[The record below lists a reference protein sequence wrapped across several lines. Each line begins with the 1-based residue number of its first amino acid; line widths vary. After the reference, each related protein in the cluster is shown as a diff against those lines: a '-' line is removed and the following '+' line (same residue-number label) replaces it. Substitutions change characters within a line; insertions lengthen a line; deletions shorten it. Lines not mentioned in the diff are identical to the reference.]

1 MSGGFSRIY
10 KIELKFDDLK
20 ALKANLGIDAKKLVQ
35 LFSDHFIP
43 RLMAEAFKQLKRA
56 EDDVGAGNKAL
67 EKASRMFGKATAEGA
82 NDEGE
87 QLQDEEKAATPGIQD
102 DDDEISEGEKEI
114 MQEINQE
121 MDGNVK
127 HAKDVRGYEDSV
139 VSDEDMKDEAGQNS
153 EDEALGKL
161 IKPLRETHSKYLQ
174 YLKNIDFNKSESTA
188 SVDLAFPLEFK
199 KVLMLTIAEQT
210 LQKVLVRSVKNIEKC
225 SLVKPKK
232 EGEEPY
238 LIVQGINFDAFY
250 PHQDI
255 IDVTRIETN
264 HSYALKGKYGVEA
277 MRANIVKE
285 VLMVFGVY
293 GISVD
298 KRHLSLIGDFMSFN
312 GDYRAFNRI
321 GMEESSSP
329 FLKMS
334 YETTMK
340 YLVSAS
346 QANETD
352 DMSAPS
358 SAIVMGQV
366 PRVGTGM
373 FDLIQESAY

>member
-1 MSGGFSRIY
+1 
-10 KIELKFDDLK
+10 
-20 ALKANLGIDAKKLVQ
+20 
-35 LFSDHFIP
+35 
-43 RLMAEAFKQLKRA
+43 MAETFKQLKKG
-56 EDDVGAGNKAL
+56 EDSMGETTGQLGNKNISKTTRAMGAKKGDSNAAEAGGEDL
-67 EKASRMFGKATAEGA
+67 EEDKAIKERDAPMK
-82 NDEGE
+82 
-87 QLQDEEKAATPGIQD
+87 EED
-102 DDDEISEGEKEI
+102 DDDDLSEDEKEL
-114 MQEINQE
+114 MKEINHE
-121 MDGNVK
+121 MDGNIK
-127 HAKDVRGYEDSV
+127 HAKDVRGYEDHKDDSV
-139 VSDEDMKDEAGQNS
+139 SEEEVKNDGHNS
-153 EDEALGKL
+153 EDEGLEKY

-174 YLKNIDFNKSESTA
+174 YLRNIDFDKEQSTA

-210 LQKVLVRSVKNIEKC
+210 LSKVLVRSVKNIEKC

-232 EGEEPY
+232 DGDEPY

-255 IDVTRIETN
+255 IDVSRIETN

-346 QANETD
+346 QANERD

-358 SAIVMGQV
+358 SAIVMG
-366 PRVGTGM
+366 
-373 FDLIQESAY
+373 